1 MNHTE
6 KHMKAW
12 FEKKKQM
19 KRDSIFPNKKQQ
31 ALANRLAKETDE
43 ENRKKQDNPLN
54 KPYVKEEGIFKAI
67 GDALVSQLGHN
78 TLGKPI
84 ALVWKQAPNAFQK
97 EMKKSKEK
105 KSKEK
110 RHKNI
115 KEDVPTN
122 SMGLSSSTSG
132 PVQTYDPLLGDKDKR
147 KKRIKDMWR
156 RMLNRE

>member
-54 KPYVKEEGIFKAI
+54 KPYVKEEG
-67 GDALVSQLGHN
+67 
-78 TLGKPI
+78 
-84 ALVWKQAPNAFQK
+84 
-97 EMKKSKEK
+97 
-105 KSKEK
+105 
-110 RHKNI
+110 
-115 KEDVPTN
+115 VPTN
-122 SMGLSSSTSG
+122 AMGLSSSTSG